1 MSLIVKRLVCVSTQ
15 DTMYSRQIPKYL
27 ESYTGIA
34 FYTGI
39 NDFYKPLRDF
49 LHPLYAFLRLFTPL
63 YKSPFCRTTTQI
75 SDYIDLVLALSRSR
89 SSY

>member
-1 MSLIVKRLVCVSTQ
+1 MDVARINGCCPSAEDRGTHHSMVKGNN
-15 DTMYSRQIPKYL
+15 
-27 ESYTGIA
+27 TGIA

-49 LHPLYAFLRLFTPL
+49 LHPLYASLRLFTPL
-63 YKSPFCRTTTQI
+63 YKSPFCKTTTQI